1 MPVTI
6 SGVPGVQANSD
17 GVQQVVRAGKTG
29 ELLVSE
35 FQGRY
40 YENAYRKN
48 LFTATAIVT
57 APVIFSTAAG
67 TGGPLLW
74 NGSVGINAVLIAI
87 GFGQTVSSTVAAA
100 IGLTGGVAQPSA
112 PTATTAID
120 SKTNN
125 FIGGAAS
132 QATAFRVGTPAVA
145 GLFFIP
151 FADVDTGALTTGVG
165 GVNWV
170 ELAGGI
176 IVPPGAWASVA
187 ASATATTLVAQ
198 IALMWAEV
206 PV

>member
-74 NGSVGINAVLIAI
+74 NGSVGIKAVLIAI

-100 IGLTGGVAQPSA
+100 IGLTGGVAQ
-112 PTATTAID
+112 
-120 SKTNN
+120 
-125 FIGGAAS
+125 
-132 QATAFRVGTPAVA
+132 
-145 GLFFIP
+145 
-151 FADVDTGALTTGVG
+151 
-165 GVNWV
+165 
-170 ELAGGI
+170 
-176 IVPPGAWASVA
+176 
-187 ASATATTLVAQ
+187 
-198 IALMWAEV
+198 
-206 PV
+206 